1 MSDHTYFHFL
11 YARPQM
17 KRKFVVTGHKKETRE
32 ITIESSTNPK
42 ILLDAF
48 GDCFSDILR
57 FSYIL
62 YVSPLYDFYEVLDY
76 LRTRQLLLNGLSEY
90 EDMSPEPPLEEWELG
105 TDWEPE
111 PEEEKPFDFIA
122 FIDALIK
129 RVDEEMETQENQE
142 PVFEYPDEEPEAE
155 EQRNIFADYVEDLD
169 PVDRMILLLVP
180 LG

>member
-1 MSDHTYFHFL
+1 
-11 YARPQM
+11 
-17 KRKFVVTGHKKETRE
+17 
-32 ITIESSTNPK
+32 
-42 ILLDAF
+42 
-48 GDCFSDILR
+48 
-57 FSYIL
+57 
-62 YVSPLYDFYEVLDY
+62 
-76 LRTRQLLLNGLSEY
+76 
-90 EDMSPEPPLEEWELG
+90 MSPEPPLEEWELG

-155 EQRNIFADYVEDLD
+155 KQRNIFADYVEDLD

>member
-1 MSDHTYFHFL
+1 
-11 YARPQM
+11 M

-111 PEEEKPFDFIA
+111 P
-122 FIDALIK
+122 K

-155 EQRNIFADYVEDLD
+155 KQRNIFADYVEDLD